1 MALHSAQEADLV
13 EKIRVIH
20 QDSIATMPDH
30 RILEELEER
39 RATADP
45 KDIVDQI
52 VLSEYE
58 AAAVRRGVVTN
69 PKRRRK
75 NPEEEKAYT
84 VYAGWADH
92 AVRPAK
98 WQRYR
103 TWVDP
108 SDPNGPEYALL
119 ENWNWFAPNAKF
131 FFITRRDDDVILAR
145 LEKDGSGEVTI
156 VNAFQ
161 EPTEEALA
169 RAFAAGEIKRLIK
182 TPNPREG
189 NPKRATQRRRKN
201 AKGLKIPELDKLGAY
216 YESAQRGADGSIRF
230 FGDWSD
236 VRVHPYGDGTWWW
249 RRFDEFGLA
258 DENHDGQTFERAVRE
273 ATLEPNPKKR
283 LVAGGKVP
291 KGLSKT
297 MAKRK
302 AKAKATAKAKKNPC
316 KRSVNAFLRK
326 NPGCERFYWLREY
339 SEVDDGV
346 SIDSF
351 WSEKD
356 AAIEAGKKALSNLNY
371 SNLYVGVH
379 EMRAAVAGQSEL
391 TVVSREPVWW
401 GESNPKRKA
410 KAKKNPCI
418 GLHFHAKDADELMEA
433 AEKSG
438 KRQGNPKKKSKR
450 KATKKKA
457 TKSRGKIKWS
467 KSGGEFSSQEFPLGG
482 SWKFQLVAA
491 KAGRGKYRL
500 IGGVRHGQDYLDA
513 DYAYWNTDGYPIKK
527 VKADAQ
533 KMLDAGVY
541 TRVAKPKKGYGPY
554 KFLPEDF
561 FDEKDSFSESGP
573 VGNPKRK
580 SKARKNPI
588 GLGRHGNIYVPA
600 EATAEQIA
608 EILNEDQRIA
618 SDVQADGYATTH
630 GLGRKVH
637 NDMLLAGEV
646 PGWKMWEHQYTF
658 QPIHGWP
665 EERSHYRIAP
675 EPESNPRKKKAKRK
689 STKKKAAKKKTLGGR
704 AKRAGRKIEKRGKV
718 LAVDAERGAEKAG
731 RKLKKYGATKQGYTV
746 AGAGLGAI
754 LLGPLGAVAGAMG
767 GSALHDNPGAM
778 MNPTAL
784 NEMLRLRLPEMSDK
798 EVVDVYEQYYT
809 MYTES
814 ARPEMDYGEEGVEL
828 IRSVIKD
835 TSEEIRR
842 RDLKS
847 NPKKKKGS
855 KLKTKAKKAG
865 RKAKKFAKTKEG
877 YGALGAGAGALL
889 LGPIGAVAGAIGGT
903 KLHGNPGRRKNPTK
917 GQHHA
922 LADRKWNMFESSWDS
937 FSISNSPE
945 DLLGAYMAVVQAELH
960 YAHAGIENDEGRG
973 YGPAGAEA
981 EGIRQQISERLGG

>member
-1 MALHSAQEADLV
+1 MALRSAQEADLV

-52 VLSEYE
+52 VLGEYE
-58 AAAVRRGVVTN
+58 IAAAHRGLIRNPGAMMN
-69 PKRRRK
+69 PKRKRK
-75 NPEEEKAYT
+75 VSKPKSKAKRNPGAMMNPGLTEVTRAANAGRYLQRYT
-84 VYAGWADH
+84 V
-92 AVRPAK
+92 
-98 WQRYR
+98 
-103 TWVDP
+103 T
-108 SDPNGPEYALL
+108 
-119 ENWNWFAPNAKF
+119 
-131 FFITRRDDDVILAR
+131 
-145 LEKDGSGEVTI
+145 GSGRFPLDMLRYDYSWVHPAEDYRGREPRSHTVYRYVGTKTDREYPTDRRWESFGWTVSDVDYEKVDRPLKMQESFRI
-156 VNAFQ
+156 AQPVNIGDLGELKAWPASG
-161 EPTEEALA
+161 EDVE
-169 RAFAAGEIKRLIK
+169 RINAGEGGVGLRRLTATKADTLDFEVLPENFDGEILELA
-182 TPNPREG
+182 PYGAQWG
-189 NPKRATQRRRKN
+189 NP
-201 AKGLKIPELDKLGAY
+201 G
-216 YESAQRGADGSIRF
+216 
-230 FGDWSD
+230 
-236 VRVHPYGDGTWWW
+236 
-249 RRFDEFGLA
+249 
-258 DENHDGQTFERAVRE
+258 
-273 ATLEPNPKKR
+273 KKR

-346 SIDSF
+346 SMDSF

-433 AEKSG
+433 AEKPG
-438 KRQGNPKKKSKR
+438 KRQGNPKKKLYSKLLI
-450 KATKKKA
+450 
-457 TKSRGKIKWS
+457 TKSH
-467 KSGGEFSSQEFPLGG
+467 
-482 SWKFQLVAA
+482 
-491 KAGRGKYRL
+491 RL
-500 IGGVRHGQDYLDA
+500 WQTY
-513 DYAYWNTDGYPIKK
+513 
-527 VKADAQ
+527 
-533 KMLDAGVY
+533 
-541 TRVAKPKKGYGPY
+541 
-554 KFLPEDF
+554 
-561 FDEKDSFSESGP
+561 DEKPLKKHLLAFGEHIEVMKASGEAELKEETRNATRAFKAELKKHGWKKP
-573 VGNPKRK
+573 AAKRK

-675 EPESNPRKKKAKRK
+675 EPESNPRKKKASKKK

-784 NEMLRLRLPEMSDK
+784 NEKLRLRLPEMSDK

-809 MYTES
+809 MYTKS

-828 IRSVIKD
+828 SRSVIKD

-842 RDLKS
+842 RDWIDGMDDIES

>member
-1 MALHSAQEADLV
+1 M
-13 EKIRVIH
+13 
-20 QDSIATMPDH
+20 
-30 RILEELEER
+30 
-39 RATADP
+39 
-45 KDIVDQI
+45 
-52 VLSEYE
+52 
-58 AAAVRRGVVTN
+58 
-69 PKRRRK
+69 
-75 NPEEEKAYT
+75 
-84 VYAGWADH
+84 
-92 AVRPAK
+92 
-98 WQRYR
+98 
-103 TWVDP
+103 
-108 SDPNGPEYALL
+108 
-119 ENWNWFAPNAKF
+119 
-131 FFITRRDDDVILAR
+131 
-145 LEKDGSGEVTI
+145 
-156 VNAFQ
+156 
-161 EPTEEALA
+161 
-169 RAFAAGEIKRLIK
+169 
-182 TPNPREG
+182 
-189 NPKRATQRRRKN
+189 
-201 AKGLKIPELDKLGAY
+201 
-216 YESAQRGADGSIRF
+216 
-230 FGDWSD
+230 
-236 VRVHPYGDGTWWW
+236 
-249 RRFDEFGLA
+249 
-258 DENHDGQTFERAVRE
+258 
-273 ATLEPNPKKR
+273 
-283 LVAGGKVP
+283 
-291 KGLSKT
+291 
-297 MAKRK
+297 
-302 AKAKATAKAKKNPC
+302 
-316 KRSVNAFLRK
+316 
-326 NPGCERFYWLREY
+326 
-339 SEVDDGV
+339 
-346 SIDSF
+346 DSF

-433 AEKSG
+433 AEKPG
-438 KRQGNPKKKSKR
+438 KRQGNPKKKLYSKLLI
-450 KATKKKA
+450 
-457 TKSRGKIKWS
+457 TKSH
-467 KSGGEFSSQEFPLGG
+467 
-482 SWKFQLVAA
+482 
-491 KAGRGKYRL
+491 RL
-500 IGGVRHGQDYLDA
+500 WQTY
-513 DYAYWNTDGYPIKK
+513 
-527 VKADAQ
+527 
-533 KMLDAGVY
+533 
-541 TRVAKPKKGYGPY
+541 
-554 KFLPEDF
+554 
-561 FDEKDSFSESGP
+561 DEKPLKKHLLAFGEHIEVMKASGEAELKEETRNATRAFKAELKKHGWKKP
-573 VGNPKRK
+573 AAKRK

-675 EPESNPRKKKAKRK
+675 EPESNPRKKKASKKK

-784 NEMLRLRLPEMSDK
+784 NEKLRLRLPEMSDK

-809 MYTES
+809 MYTKS

-842 RDLKS
+842 RDWIDGMDDIES